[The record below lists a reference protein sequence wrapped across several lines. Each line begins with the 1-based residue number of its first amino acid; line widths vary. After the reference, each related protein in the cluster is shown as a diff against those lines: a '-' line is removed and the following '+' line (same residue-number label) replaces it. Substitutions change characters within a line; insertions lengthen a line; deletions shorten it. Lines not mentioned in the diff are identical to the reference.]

1 MSLERRCSQMVNRGH
16 KCKYSNKSQVD
27 RLDFRQIGSS
37 EKKHLEEDRL
47 PLENDTPNTVA
58 NNVTF

>member
-1 MSLERRCSQMVNRGH
+1 MSLERRCSQMKNRGH
-16 KCKYSNKSQVD
+16 KCNYSNKSPVD
-27 RLDFRQIGSS
+27 RPSFRQTGNS
-37 EKKHLEEDRL
+37 EKDRREEDRL